1 MKKAKTLYFVII
13 AVCLSAISAGVYFI
27 LGGFDPVEIYFFNGT
42 TRTVIGREY
51 ILADDNKYFQQQMD
65 SAKADLLRGN
75 LTGMLTAV
83 VYQDEDLKDS
93 IRYFIG
99 ASQDSIEGVVRVPAG
114 FDYRQYRTERIYKI
128 FVTQSGW
135 VSPTPEE
142 IEEELKAWQDWMG
155 GIGAQGKLQNPGE
168 ALGFEGRTMH
178 SDGSVT
184 DGPYAE
190 LKEIVGGFMIV
201 SAESIEEATELAKG
215 CPALTNGGK
224 VEVRDI
230 IVFEDM

>member
-99 ASQDSIEGVVRVPAG
+99 ASQDSIEGVVRVPANESRPLMMMMMMMGAVNG
-114 FDYRQYRTERIYKI
+114 FD
-128 FVTQSGW
+128 
-135 VSPTPEE
+135 
-142 IEEELKAWQDWMG
+142 
-155 GIGAQGKLQNPGE
+155 
-168 ALGFEGRTMH
+168 
-178 SDGSVT
+178 
-184 DGPYAE
+184 
-190 LKEIVGGFMIV
+190 
-201 SAESIEEATELAKG
+201 
-215 CPALTNGGK
+215 
-224 VEVRDI
+224 
-230 IVFEDM
+230 